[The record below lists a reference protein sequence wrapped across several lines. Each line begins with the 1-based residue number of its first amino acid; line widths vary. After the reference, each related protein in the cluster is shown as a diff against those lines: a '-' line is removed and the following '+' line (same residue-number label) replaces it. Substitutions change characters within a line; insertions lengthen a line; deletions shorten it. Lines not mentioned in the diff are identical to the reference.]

1 MILYRLT
8 FLTNKNNNNSNLMIP
23 KVSIYR
29 DKGEKSKLHIWI
41 IRQ

>member
-8 FLTNKNNNNSNLMIP
+8 FLRNKNNNNSNLMTQ
-23 KVSIYR
+23 KCFYR
-29 DKGEKSKLHIWI
+29 DKGKKSKLHVCI